1 MQSAGRRLKEEE
13 RGQTAAEYV
22 GIVVVV
28 AAIIAPGDLLGTS
41 LEKAIKGITGDEP
54 ATMMAMPSSR
64 VIRGPGRRFGARAVV
79 VLALASGLLPG
90 AFVAGAIAQDEEGEG
105 RGSIL
110 LVLDS
115 SGSMKADDGT
125 GQTKLAAAK
134 AALNQLV
141 DRLPEGAPV
150 GLRVYGARG
159 PRDDKARG
167 CRDTQLISP
176 VAPLEPA
183 ALKRQI
189 ASFDARGF
197 TPIGRSL
204 EEGAKDLPD
213 EGDRTMILVSDGVD
227 TCGRPD
233 PCAVAKKL
241 SREGLDLT
249 IQSVGYQVDAKARR
263 QLECI
268 ADATG
273 GGYFDVEDSNKLG
286 DQLEALAVRTLR
298 RYRTAGTPVKGGLTR
313 QEAPLVGSGQYLD
326 AIRPGEERWYAVRV
340 EAAQTLSAGATTVGT
355 RQAGGPG
362 NLDLVRTVW
371 VLSLHDS
378 AGEQSTFDNLVG
390 GLGPGTKSHAVTDAS
405 AYRAE
410 EGGPPLRYVRVFLND
425 PQRVLPVRDFPVEL
439 LVGVRGTPEP
449 PAEVPS
455 QPVAPRPD
463 EGASAGPPGPL
474 AVAAVLAFLGAA
486 VGALAVA
493 LRRRAA

>member
-1 MQSAGRRLKEEE
+1 
-13 RGQTAAEYV
+13 
-22 GIVVVV
+22 
-28 AAIIAPGDLLGTS
+28 
-41 LEKAIKGITGDEP
+41 
-54 ATMMAMPSSR
+54 MMAMPSSR

-90 AFVAGAIAQDEEGEG
+90 AFVAGAFAQDEEGEG

-125 GQTKLAAAK
+125 GRTKLAAAK

-263 QLECI
+263 QLKCI

-326 AIRPGEERWYAVRV
+326 TIRPGEERWYAVRV
-340 EAAQTLSAGATTVGT
+340 EAAQTLSAGTTTVGT
-355 RQAGGPG
+355 RQVSSAFAADVS
-362 NLDLVRTVW
+362 LIKSVW
-371 VLSLHDS
+371 ELALHDS
-378 AGEQSTFDNLVG
+378 AGEELQSERMISG
-390 GLGPGTKSHAVTDAS
+390 GAPGTHSHALSTD
-405 AYRAE
+405 
-410 EGGPPLRYVRVFLND
+410 GGTGPPLRYVRVSLED
-425 PQRVLPVRDFPVEL
+425 PDGALPVRDFPVEL
-439 LVGVRGTPEP
+439 LVQVGGTPEP
-449 PAEVPS
+449 PADTPA
-455 QPVAPRPD
+455 QPRPD
-463 EGASAGPPGPL
+463 EGVSADPPGPL
-474 AVAAVLAFLGAA
+474 TVAAVLAFLGAA

-493 LRRRAA
+493 LRRRRTA